1 MQIGG
6 YDSDDSLYLTTPRG
20 TDVENPVPM
29 IFDRNGTAVWV
40 ANSTYSN
47 AFDMNTGDYNGSQYV
62 HHSLDTSPNWILIT
76 QSTYR
81 MDWNCLQQWTWRWRR
96 KSSFWVRDSGTY

>member
-6 YDSDDSLYLTTPRG
+6 YDNDDSLYLTTPRG

-40 ANSTYSN
+40 ANSTYYN
-47 AFDMNTGDYNGSQYV
+47 AFDMNTGYYNGSQYV
-62 HHSLDTSPNWILIT
+62 LHSFDVFL
-76 QSTYR
+76 
-81 MDWNCLQQWTWRWRR
+81 
-96 KSSFWVRDSGTY
+96 K

>member
-1 MQIGG
+1 MCARNLSVLLWVQADESLQAQTREYTPVLNAAVQIGG
-6 YDSDDSLYLTTPRG
+6 YDNDDSLYLTTPRG

-47 AFDMNTGDYNGSQYV
+47 AFDMNTGYYNGSQYV
-62 HHSLDTSPNWILIT
+62 HHSLDTSPN
-76 QSTYR
+76 
-81 MDWNCLQQWTWRWRR
+81 
-96 KSSFWVRDSGTY
+96 